1 MPIIWSLTP
10 PPPLA
15 PPPPPPP
22 RWELLEQPVLPIR
35 AEPPPPLRQPLTP
48 EEVELV
54 VNSTPLQP
62 ADFHPPL
69 RLAPAVPTANL
80 LPPQQWR
87 LGFANI
93 SPFESATGRGN
104 QNHSLNLD
112 VGLSENLQ
120 ISGFLSQADAPLNA
134 PLKGFDIQPG
144 NLWKSAGGAARLRLL
159 QTNGW
164 KLALNGSLEHWRVG
178 SGGDDSFADKGDKA
192 SPNIFNDSGRRVETD
207 NLVGSLSL
215 PLSWAP
221 SPQWQFSLVPGIT
234 FLPATQGK
242 GQGGSGEFYG
252 TSPYLSGGLLWQPLP
267 QLGLTA
273 SIAQPIGAGS
283 NSFNRDL
290 NYSRVPILSAGLNW
304 DLNPRIGLRG
314 TLTNGF
320 GATPATGLLALPSDN
335 RLGYSA
341 QFVYTPDAPDTPQPP
356 LSSRQRSL
364 ARGGLTVNTALVPP
378 DDSTEFW
385 VNADG
390 DGNLNGFLGYSLSNV
405 FQLGLTKGVVNNV
418 PPSTPQARVYA
429 GDGDINWRVG
439 GKAVA
444 FSPLRGAPFWG
455 GGRISLGRNS
465 DIDANT
471 NRDYVFTETMATW
484 EPIPNLAVN
493 LNPKVAWS
501 NRGNLWGIGLS
512 ANVQLAP
519 RWQLV
524 PETNLVA
531 NKIHQS
537 NGTLGLRWS
546 ATDSVAVETYI
557 STAASTMDIGQLLSA
572 ERVRWGGRLLVS
584 F

>member
-1 MPIIWSLTP
+1 MPIVWS
-10 PPPLA
+10 LA
-15 PPPPPPP
+15 PPPPPPPLP
-22 RWELLEQPVLPIR
+22 RWELLEQPVLPVR
-35 AEPPPPLRQPLTP
+35 AEPPKPLRQPLTP
-48 EEVELV
+48 EEVEAV
-54 VNSTPLQP
+54 ANSTPLQP
-62 ADFHPPL
+62 ADFRPLL

-87 LGFANI
+87 LGFTNI
-93 SPFESATGRGN
+93 SPFDSATGTGN
-104 QNHSLNLD
+104 QNYSLNLD
-112 VGLSENLQ
+112 AGLSETLQ
-120 ISGFLSQADAPLNA
+120 ISGFLSQADDPLNA
-134 PLKGFDIQPG
+134 PLNGFDVQPG
-144 NLWKSAGGAARLRLL
+144 NLWESVGGAARLRLL

-164 KLALNGSLEHWRVG
+164 QLALNGSLERWRVG
-178 SGGDDSFADKGDKA
+178 SGGSDSFPRKSDEA
-192 SPNIFNDSGRRVETD
+192 SSNIFNGSGRRVETD

-221 SPQWQFSLVPGIT
+221 SPQWQFSLAPGIT
-234 FLPATQGK
+234 VLPATQGK
-242 GQGGSGEFYG
+242 GQGGSGQFYG

-273 SIAQPIGAGS
+273 SVAQPIGFGY
-283 NSFNRDL
+283 NSFNGDL

-356 LSSRQRSL
+356 LSSRHRSL
-364 ARGGLTVNTALVPP
+364 ARGGITVNTALVPP

-385 VNADG
+385 VNADS
-390 DGNLNGFLGYSLSNV
+390 DGSLNGFLGYSLSHV
-405 FQLGLTKGVVNNV
+405 FQLGFANGVYHNV
-418 PPSTPQARVYA
+418 PPSTPQARIYA
-429 GDGDINWRVG
+429 GDGDYNWRVG

-455 GGRISLGRNS
+455 GFNVTLGRNS
-465 DIDANT
+465 DSET
-471 NRDYVFTETMATW
+471 RTRRGYVYAETMATW
-484 EPIPNLAVN
+484 EATPKLAVN
-493 LNPKVAWS
+493 LNPKVVWS
-501 NRGNLWGIGLS
+501 DTGNRYGVGIS

-531 NKIHQS
+531 NDIGRS
-537 NGTLGLRWS
+537 NGTLGVRWS
-546 ATDSVAVETYI
+546 ATNNVAVETYV
-557 STAASTMDIGQLLSA
+557 STAASTLDLGQTLSA
-572 ERVRWGGRLLVS
+572 DRVRWGGRLMVS